1 MSADQNKAIVQRFI
15 EELWNN
21 RNRDVADEIFAAD
34 CVTHQ
39 LRSGSAFVSVKRNA
53 EFVKNHVAEWLA
65 GFPNLRFTLE
75 RMIAEGDQV
84 VSQMV
89 MKGTHAGTWLG
100 IAPTGKEVSIRRIVI
115 HRIVNGR
122 IAEDW
127 VLVESL
133 ELSSNLESYH
143 RPEAADGSSLSVGAR

>member
-21 RNRDVADEIFAAD
+21 RNLDVADEIFATD

-39 LRSGSAFVSVKRNA
+39 LRSGSAVVAVKRNP
-53 EFVKNHVAEWLA
+53 ESVKNHVAEWLA
-65 GFPNLRFTLE
+65 GFPNLRFTVE
-75 RMIAEGDQV
+75 QMMAEADQV
-84 VSQMV
+84 VSRMV
-89 MKGTHAGTWLG
+89 MKGTHAGTWFG
-100 IAPTGKEVSIRRIVI
+100 IAPTGKEVSIRMIVI

-133 ELSSNLESYH
+133 GLFQQLGVIPPTQEIVA
-143 RPEAADGSSLSVGAR
+143 RAAK